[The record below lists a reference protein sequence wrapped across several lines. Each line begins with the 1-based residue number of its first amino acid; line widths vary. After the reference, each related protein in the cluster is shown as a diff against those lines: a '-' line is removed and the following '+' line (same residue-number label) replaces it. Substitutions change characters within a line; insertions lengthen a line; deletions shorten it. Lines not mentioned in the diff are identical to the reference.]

1 MRLSEQKSVIR
12 LTRRTA
18 RNAAA
23 KFLVTLY
30 IRPPPSLARSSS
42 TSTPN
47 PKATETPFSSVF
59 QSVCS
64 QRKIVKSI
72 GVSRMTDFC
81 SESLIYH
88 ILYEGDVSANPTLP
102 KLGLKSS
109 KFGTRISLKKQQN
122 Q

>member
-23 KFLVTLY
+23 KFLVTVY
-30 IRPPPSLARSSS
+30 YSSPPPLARAKFELF
-42 TSTPN
+42 TPN

-81 SESLIYH
+81 SESLIY
-88 ILYEGDVSANPTLP
+88 
-102 KLGLKSS
+102 
-109 KFGTRISLKKQQN
+109 
-122 Q
+122 

>member
-23 KFLVTLY
+23 KFLVTY
-30 IRPPPSLARSSS
+30 MYVCPPPSLARSSS

-81 SESLIYH
+81 SESLIYYNN
-88 ILYEGDVSANPTLP
+88 I
-102 KLGLKSS
+102 
-109 KFGTRISLKKQQN
+109 
-122 Q
+122 